1 MSKLPMYILL
11 SVGMGVGGWLPTL
24 FGQPPLGGWSILGTV
39 IGGGLCVWVYWQ
51 LRQNGYL
58 E

>member
-1 MSKLPMYILL
+1 MYILL